1 MKKSVLLKINK
12 TLEILTAPAVAITA
26 VWTTDVHI
34 TAIVAGTFALAES
47 IVAYLQLFAKK

>member
-1 MKKSVLLKINK
+1 MKKSVLVKINK

-26 VWTTDVHI
+26 VWTADVHI
-34 TAIVAGTFALAES
+34 TAIVGGTFALAES

>member
-1 MKKSVLLKINK
+1 MKKSVLVKINK

-26 VWTTDVHI
+26 VWTADVHI